1 MSTSAPPPALRAAE
15 VARQAKSNLA
25 FALACLPRE
34 RRRDMVTFYAFCRI
48 VDDIADENQLS
59 LKDRR
64 IQLGAWRRIVRGE
77 QEPADEIARDLVVLP
92 QRHHFPAEWLE
103 EVIEGVSMDL
113 EKRRYADF
121 EELRAYCYKVAS
133 VVGLVS
139 LPIFGVPVE
148 VGREYAINL
157 GLALQLTN
165 ILRDIRVDWENG
177 QRVYL
182 PQEELAAYGVT
193 EDMID
198 KRQTTLEFLK
208 LMQFQAARAEAFY
221 QAALAAR
228 PKEWVGR
235 LQAAEAMRHIY
246 HGLLQQMRARN
257 FPVLHTRCRL
267 SMARKLVILARA
279 WLRSRLATIS

>member
-64 IQLGAWRRIVRGE
+64 IQLGEWRRIVRGE